1 MESSDLDEA
10 ATPVGGEASGPEG
23 QQRWSLALEEALAT
37 QRALQAALP
46 AHDDEAAWHE
56 CWAKIKAHEVA
67 GLDDEELQQRRERQA
82 DLASFR
88 RGRFAPAVR
97 SARTSAAALRQKNN
111 SQLHP
116 LLRNATDNAA
126 AGATSL
132 HGASPPG
139 ASPPGS

>member
-1 MESSDLDEA
+1 MPGITQVLRLDECDEDAGSAEAPDRGGADDASSGGA
-10 ATPVGGEASGPEG
+10 ACG
-23 QQRWSLALEEALAT
+23 AT
-37 QRALQAALP
+37 AP
-46 AHDDEAAWHE
+46 
-56 CWAKIKAHEVA
+56 K
-67 GLDDEELQQRRERQA
+67 
-82 DLASFR
+82 